1 MLTEDTMNDSPIT
14 PPPDDLASEG
24 QLLRQR
30 KRARR
35 RHAAHRTLSVLPTML
50 TLGNLLCGFASVF
63 LASRPV
69 NTPLPMGWSPLT
81 YAAIFIFLGMLFDGL
96 DGSVARMA
104 RATSKLGEQL
114 DSMADMVTFGV
125 APAFLAVQ
133 LVGVKT
139 PYLAMNAD
147 MTFDRVAM
155 VIACIY
161 VACTALRLARF
172 NVEVNQPK
180 ESDHMSFKGLPSPGA
195 AGTVASMVLLHQ
207 HLITVFQRQLAAEPE
222 VMGVPLSVRVVGI
235 AMVAIMMLAAFAM
248 VSKLRYA
255 HLVNRY
261 IAGKRARVGTVA
273 RMVIALLL
281 LAIFPQPALAAGFA
295 LYALSAPAAWV
306 WSKAFKQQD
315 EQPGVAETP
324 TK

>member
-1 MLTEDTMNDSPIT
+1 MLTEDTMTDSPIT
-14 PPPDDLASEG
+14 PPPDDAANSE
-24 QLLRQR
+24 QYLRQR

-35 RHAAHRTLSVLPTML
+35 RQAAHRTLSVLPTML

-63 LASRPV
+63 LSSRPE
-69 NTPLPMGWSPLT
+69 NTTLPMGWSPLT

-133 LVGVKT
+133 LVGVET
-139 PYLAMNAD
+139 PYLSVPAD
-147 MTFDRVAM
+147 LTFDRVAM

-172 NVEVNQPK
+172 NVEVSQPS

-207 HLITVFQRQLAAEPE
+207 HLIASYLRQHQDDPE
-222 VMGVPLSVRVVGI
+222 VMGVPITATAVGI
-235 AMVAIMMLAAFAM
+235 AMIGIMMLAAFAM
-248 VSKLRYA
+248 VSKLRYV

-261 IAGKRARVGTVA
+261 IAGRRARVGTVA

-281 LAIFPQPALAAGFA
+281 LAVFPQHALAAGFS
-295 LYALSAPAAWV
+295 LYALSAPSVWV
-306 WSKAFKQQD
+306 WNKLFKRDQTGAA
-315 EQPGVAETP
+315 PTP
-324 TK
+324 PAG